1 MKNLII
7 VITVGMFFLQGC
19 ATKNYG
25 RQGILSSY
33 EQETM
38 TCREIDLELAK
49 MQGFIEYVNKESKF
63 SGKDV
68 LAILGDLGIG
78 NYMEKEDAIE
88 SANNRIA
95 ELNALK
101 NRKQCATNLSQQEE
115 EQHLLWHYF

>member
-1 MKNLII
+1 MKQIII

-33 EQETM
+33 EEEYM
-38 TCREIDLELAK
+38 TCREINLELAK
-49 MQGFIEYVNKESKF
+49 MQGFIEYVNKESEF
-63 SGKDV
+63 SGEDV

-78 NYMEKEDAIE
+78 NYMEKKDAIE

-95 ELNALK
+95 ALNDLK
-101 NRKQCATNLSQQEE
+101 NRKHCSTPLSQKKVQ
-115 EQHLLWHYF
+115 